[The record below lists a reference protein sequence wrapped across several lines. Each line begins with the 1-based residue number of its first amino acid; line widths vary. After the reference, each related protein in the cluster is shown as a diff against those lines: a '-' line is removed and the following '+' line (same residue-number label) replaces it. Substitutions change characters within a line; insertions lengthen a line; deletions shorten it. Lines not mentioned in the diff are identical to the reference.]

1 MSRYKGRQSAKAIE
15 QDFPHYV
22 DVVVPEG
29 GLGMTLNAMYEFHAR
44 QGIPPKRVR
53 FPSSSE
59 PVVSIQSQEAVP
71 GTRSSVL
78 DRLNVRDFT
87 NGRGSDVGGPIRL
100 AKPDRRTHTQEVPH
114 TRAVPHRPDIHQP
127 PLVAALR

>member
-44 QGIPPKRVR
+44 QGIPPKRGHGQR
-53 FPSSSE
+53 RE
-59 PVVSIQSQEAVP
+59 D
-71 GTRSSVL
+71 GRSV
-78 DRLNVRDFT
+78 
-87 NGRGSDVGGPIRL
+87 IRWCFADPAL
-100 AKPDRRTHTQEVPH
+100 ATAFATEFG
-114 TRAVPHRPDIHQP
+114 A
-127 PLVAALR
+127 